1 MSWVFGPGG
10 TTATPGGAD
19 KDIQFNNN
27 GEFSGSNLL
36 TTDGSGSLSAS
47 VHVSASTYY
56 GDGSN
61 LTGLTA
67 SAVNVADGPEYSIQF
82 RRDAPVSGEI
92 SGSANF
98 RTNAAR
104 SSVFLTGTLIVSGA
118 TAANIEGPVI
128 ITSPE
133 GKLEVQ
139 DTTNNYQVT
148 LVPSVIP
155 RVAFGTISDEDQ
167 YMVIDGGATNRII
180 TNNDFFIATSSTYN
194 QGLYYDVSLERIG
207 VNTSSPGATLHV
219 SSSAENES
227 LFRVDADP
235 EVEPL
240 LFVTSSGRVGIGTS
254 DPGIGGS
261 SDTILDVQGHIT
273 IGKAGTAYIFN
284 NNDADTFIKLGG
296 SVPPGVDGMQFVVGG
311 KTMLMLDENGTD
323 AVTLGSAAS
332 DVIHASGSL
341 TASVGMRVS
350 ASAAIGEDIFVGSGN
365 TRTIG
370 VLMDGTDDFFVIGQD
385 NGKITL
391 SSSSGIEF
399 VTDTSE
405 GVGSFGSPIK
415 VFDDQNG
422 TNNVVSLTTAG
433 VVSGSGQL
441 QGASVAV
448 DGIVTAH
455 RVQIDDG
462 SQIGTD
468 SDTDML
474 TLTNGDNITVASDLE
489 LRVGNLTQNG
499 VVTVGANSKLTDHG
513 NFTFVSD
520 VLSVPTITASVGIDV
535 TSSANGSINIGEGI
549 SYTFGGNGRLDV
561 FESEFRLN
569 KTNLYQAI
577 SPEQTSNFDIS
588 DAQVFLVD
596 TNSSVVTGTLPGVN
610 SSDDFGVT
618 YTIKDSG
625 GNAGT
630 NDIIIEPSGSQK
642 IDGASAAKIAIN
654 YGAMT
659 VVALSSSVNGFGW
672 GIVSST

>member
-27 GEFSGSNLL
+27 GSFSGSNLL

-61 LTGLTA
+61 LTGITA

-92 SGSANF
+92 SGSVNF

-104 SSVFLTGTLIVSGA
+104 SSVFLTGTLIVSGT
-118 TAANIEGPVI
+118 TAANIEGPVV
-128 ITSPE
+128 ITSPD
-133 GKLEVQ
+133 GKLEVK

-148 LVPSVIP
+148 LVPAVIP
-155 RVAFGTISDEDQ
+155 RVAFGTISNETQ
-167 YMVIDGGATNRII
+167 YMVIDGGNTNRII
-180 TNNDFFIATSSTYN
+180 TNNDFFIATSSTYT
-194 QGLYYDVSLERIG
+194 QGLYYDVSTERIG
-207 VNTSSPGATLHV
+207 INTSSPAGTLHV
-219 SSSAENES
+219 SASSANDP
-227 LFRVDADP
+227 LFRVDVQDSTKDA
-235 EVEPL
+235 L
-240 LFVTSSGRVGIGTS
+240 LFATSSYRVGIGTS

-311 KTMLMLDENGTD
+311 KTMLMLDEDGHD
-323 AVTLGSAAS
+323 RVTLGSAAS
-332 DVIHASGSL
+332 DLIHASGSL

-350 ASAAIGEDIFVGSGN
+350 ASVTNGQDIFVGSG
-365 TRTIG
+365 TDRTLG
-370 VLMDGTDDFFVIGQD
+370 VVIDGPDDFFRLGHS
-385 NGKITL
+385 NGAVVL
-391 SSSSGIEF
+391 SASSGIEF
-399 VTDTSE
+399 VGGTE
-405 GVGSFGSPIK
+405 GVGSFGSDIK
-415 VFDDQNG
+415 VFATQ
-422 TNNVVSLTTAG
+422 AG
-433 VVSGSGQL
+433 NITKVTLSAAGDISGSGN
-441 QGASVAV
+441 
-448 DGIVTAH
+448 IT
-455 RVQIDDG
+455 G
-462 SQIGTD
+462 SQVHVEDAFVSSIPADRVLVST
-468 SDTDML
+468 
-474 TLTNGDNITVASDLE
+474 TNGKITSH
-489 LRVGNLTQNG
+489 
-499 VVTVGANSKLTDHG
+499 SP
-513 NFTFVSD
+513 FTFSSD
-520 VLSVPTITASVGIDV
+520 VLAVPTITASVGIDV
-535 TSSANGSINIGEGI
+535 TSSTNGSINIGEGI
-549 SYTFGGNGRLDV
+549 KYTFNGDDRLDV
-561 FESEFRLN
+561 FEKEFKLR
-569 KTNLYQAI
+569 KTNLYQAVF
-577 SPEQTSNFDIS
+577 PEQTSNFNIGDSQI
-588 DAQVFLVD
+588 FLVD
-596 TNSSVVTGTLPGVN
+596 TNSSVVTGTLPGVT
-610 SSDDFGVT
+610 STDDFGVT

-659 VVALSSSVNGFGW
+659 VVAISSSVNGFGW

>member
-82 RRDAPVSGEI
+82 RRDAPVTGEI

-118 TAANIEGPVI
+118 AAANIEGPVI

-254 DPGIGGS
+254 NPGIGGS
-261 SDTILDVQGHIT
+261 TDTMLDVQGHIT
-273 IGKAGTAYIFN
+273 IGKSGTAYIFN
-284 NNDADTFIKLGG
+284 NNDSDTHIKLGG
-296 SVPPGVDGMQFVVGG
+296 SGVPGTDGMTFTVGN
-311 KTMLMLDENGTD
+311 KTMLILDENGTD

-350 ASAAIGEDIFVGSGN
+350 ASAGIGEDIFVGSGN

-370 VLMDGTDDFFVIGQD
+370 VLVDGSDDFFVMGHD
-385 NGKITL
+385 AGAVTL
-391 SSSSGIEF
+391 SASSGIEL
-399 VTDTSE
+399 VGGSE
-405 GVGSFGSPIK
+405 GVGSFGSDINVYATQAGGDPI
-415 VFDDQNG
+415 
-422 TNNVVSLTTAG
+422 VSLSTAG
-433 VVSGSGQL
+433 DISGSGNIS
-441 QGASVAV
+441 GSSVYV
-448 DGIVTAH
+448 DDVSA
-455 RVQIDDG
+455 
-462 SQIGTD
+462 
-468 SDTDML
+468 
-474 TLTNGDNITVASDLE
+474 
-489 LRVGNLTQNG
+489 NG
-499 VVTVGANSKLTDHG
+499 VVVGFTSGRLISHG
-513 NFTFVSD
+513 NFTFASN
-520 VLSVPTITASVGIDV
+520 VLSVPAITASVGIDV
-535 TSSANGSINIGEGI
+535 TSSANGSINIGQGI

-561 FESEFRLN
+561 FENEFRLN
-569 KTNLYQAI
+569 KTNLYQAMF
-577 SPEQTSNFDIS
+577 PEQTSNFNIQDS
-588 DAQVFLVD
+588 QVFLVD
-596 TNSSVVTGTLPGVN
+596 TNGSVVTGSLPAV
-610 SSDDFGVT
+610 SSTDEVGLTF
-618 YTIKDSG
+618 TIKDSG

-630 NDIIIEPSGSQK
+630 NDIIIEPNGSQK

-672 GIVSST
+672 GIVSAT